1 MKKNVSLRFYKS
13 DLRIVSFLRP
23 YINNIY
29 LKLGLVP
36 KKYTD
41 IMDVFNT
48 YKEYR
53 ELQNCSKTEAVQFCA
68 KYYKSSRRNVENI
81 VHEME

>member
-1 MKKNVSLRFYKS
+1 MKKNVSLGFYKS
-13 DLRIVSFLRP
+13 DLRIVRFLRP
-23 YINNIY
+23 YIRKLN
-29 LKLGLVP
+29 LTLGLLP
-36 KKYTD
+36 KKYAD
-41 IMDVFNT
+41 IMAVFNT

-68 KYYKSSRRNVENI
+68 KYYKSSKRNVENI